1 MEVYAAGFARGV
13 SCSISLSLFFFSPL
27 KGAPELKSLLVG
39 VGQKVQK
46 LCNIKLKPRQF

>member
-1 MEVYAAGFARGV
+1 MLLGLLGGFLV
-13 SCSISLSLFFFSPL
+13 PFLSLFFFSPL

-46 LCNIKLKPRQF
+46 LCNIKLRPRQF